1 MFVLMV
7 GLDQK
12 DSYALF
18 SVVACTAPVAE
29 LNVVLFTVPS
39 NYCTIAATA
48 TVVTSCSSSSVC
60 GGVCVTMSCGGG
72 FVSPD
77 GFYDS
82 VWDSVRPMIGNTP
95 SIPFSTLA
103 VECVCMLNDWFSND
117 EFCADNY
124 HYFRFMLKGKGRS
137 ELWELYL
144 HGDKTIKMD
153 RSAAMMIFV
162 PTTTTIAGLC

>member
-1 MFVLMV
+1 MVALGRRHWQWHMLCWFFGGDLSRAVFSLVCTPVMFVIMV

-18 SVVACTAPVAE
+18 PVVACTAPVAE

-72 FVSPD
+72 FVSPG

-95 SIPFSTLA
+95 AIPFSTLD
-103 VECVCMLNDWFSND
+103 VECVCMLNDWII
-117 EFCADNY
+117 C
-124 HYFRFMLKGKGRS
+124 M
-137 ELWELYL
+137 
-144 HGDKTIKMD
+144 TIF
-153 RSAAMMIFV
+153 A
-162 PTTTTIAGLC
+162 PTTTTIAGSC